1 MCMFLFGTISLL
13 LMTVPTHRTYGV
25 YILCIHTVYTYVY
38 TVHVHISLKI
48 KILVPIHFTDLGT
61 NKLQNQILTHQH
73 FFFQKFTHH
82 HNYWFFL
89 VHLAIVRKLY
99 NQQAAAYFHMKITHI
114 PINEET
120 RKVDIN
126 AMRRAINKNTC
137 VVSWSHSGTF
147 IVHHIDLLKA
157 ANALC
162 SPNMKA
168 YFLIL

>member
-25 YILCIHTVYTYVY
+25 YTYIY

-48 KILVPIHFTDLGT
+48 KLLVPIHFTDLGT
-61 NKLQNQILTHQH
+61 CTSKLQNQILTHQH
-73 FFFQKFTHH
+73 FFFKNLPTTTITD
-82 HNYWFFL
+82 FL

-137 VVSWSHSGTF
+137 VVS
-147 IVHHIDLLKA
+147 
-157 ANALC
+157 
-162 SPNMKA
+162 
-168 YFLIL
+168 

>member
-1 MCMFLFGTISLL
+1 MLYTD
-13 LMTVPTHRTYGV
+13 TY
-25 YILCIHTVYTYVY
+25 IY

-73 FFFQKFTHH
+73 FFFKNLPTSTIAD
-82 HNYWFFL
+82 FL

-137 VVSWSHSGTF
+137 VVS
-147 IVHHIDLLKA
+147 
-157 ANALC
+157 
-162 SPNMKA
+162 
-168 YFLIL
+168 

>member
-73 FFFQKFTHH
+73 FFFKNLPTTTITD
-82 HNYWFFL
+82 FF
-89 VHLAIVRKLY
+89 
-99 NQQAAAYFHMKITHI
+99 
-114 PINEET
+114 
-120 RKVDIN
+120 
-126 AMRRAINKNTC
+126 
-137 VVSWSHSGTF
+137 
-147 IVHHIDLLKA
+147 
-157 ANALC
+157 
-162 SPNMKA
+162 
-168 YFLIL
+168 

>member
-1 MCMFLFGTISLL
+1 MLYKHKYMCMFLFGTISLL

-25 YILCIHTVYTYVY
+25 YILCILTVYTYVY

-61 NKLQNQILTHQH
+61 SKLQNQILTHQH
-73 FFFQKFTHH
+73 FFFKNLPTSTIAD
-82 HNYWFFL
+82 FL

-137 VVSWSHSGTF
+137 VVS
-147 IVHHIDLLKA
+147 
-157 ANALC
+157 
-162 SPNMKA
+162 
-168 YFLIL
+168 